1 MQCKPVI
8 FFILTNSL
16 KHPVGGWRRGFA

>member
-1 MQCKPVI
+1 VI